1 MFDRMRQA
9 KIVLHEAE
17 AAHPDSPA
25 LAAVHRHATSLVRLA
40 GRAGWLSQSQVDELL
55 TPQGGGTPKTPE
67 PDPE

>member
-9 KIVLHEAE
+9 KIALHEAE
-17 AAHPDSPA
+17 AAHPDSPV
-25 LAAVHRHATSLVRLA
+25 LAAVHRHATALVFLA
-40 GRAGWLSQSQVDELL
+40 GKRGLLSRVQMDELL